1 MVYKA
6 LLWTDVFWIWYI
18 KWCKFDNNNLSIVL
32 GSKKGER
39 WNSWTPNTRTERQ
52 FNCWLS
58 LSHSIFI
65 FTLPRCQVISQWKQT
80 EEKLGN
86 TLSVWRNFR
95 VDLTW
100 EMGNI
105 CQIWEIKISHE
116 KLKIKD
122 IAWIFFTKLGHA

>member
-6 LLWTDVFWIWYI
+6 LLWTDVFWISYI

-32 GSKKGER
+32 GSKQGGTLKLVNPKHEDR
-39 WNSWTPNTRTERQ
+39 ASIQ
-52 FNCWLS
+52 LLALS
-58 LSHSIFI
+58 LLIFM
-65 FTLPRCQVISQWKQT
+65 FTLPRYQVISQWKWT
-80 EEKLGN
+80 KEKLGN

-95 VDLTW
+95 VDLIW

-105 CQIWEIKISHE
+105 CQIWEIKISRE